1 MKKEFVH
8 LHLHTEYSV
17 LDGILLV
24 DEVIEKAKE
33 FGMPAVAITDHGN
46 LFGIIEFYKKAQEEG
61 IKPIIG
67 METYV
72 TSSSM
77 IEKNKNEEVF
87 HLTLIAE
94 NNEGY
99 ENLLKISTESYLKGF
114 YYKPRVDKDFLKR
127 HSKGLIALSGCLQGE
142 LSRKIL
148 LGLDNEGLKKVLES
162 YIDIFGRDNFFLE
175 LQYVGFEENILV
187 NRKLLELSS
196 KFGIETVATNDVHF
210 LRPEDKI
217 LQEVA
222 ICIQTGTRLDD
233 PRRMKIETD
242 QIYFKSPDEM
252 WEIFGEIRD
261 PLINTL
267 KIAERVNVKLELN
280 PTKLHL
286 PKFSIPDRYESPHE
300 MLVDL
305 AISGLKEKFNGDIPP
320 LYMERLRKELDV
332 IKDLNFSMYFL
343 IIWDLV
349 NEAKRRNIPVGPGRG
364 SAVGSLV
371 LYSIGVTDVD
381 PLKYNLVFERFLN
394 PERVSPPDVDIDFA
408 DTRRD
413 EMIKYLREKYGESN
427 VAQIITFGRAKA
439 KQAFKDVARVLG
451 VSYSESD
458 RIAKTITENITLT
471 EIYENNLE
479 FKNLVDSNPKYKE
492 VFDLA
497 SRIEGRVR
505 NISTHAAGVVVAPVE
520 ICKIAPLYKSEDEE
534 TVTVQFDMK
543 SLEQLGLLKIDLLG
557 LRTLTIID
565 ETVKMVREKIP
576 DFSLKSIPLDD
587 QKTYEVLSKGETT
600 GVFQL
605 ESEGFRKT
613 LVRLKPSRIEDLI
626 AVVALY
632 RPGPIKSGMLESY
645 IRRKNGLESVEYV
658 HESLKPFLSETYGVL
673 AYQEQVMLLASSLAG
688 FTLGE
693 ADLLRKAMGK
703 KQKDVMEE
711 MKARFVSGCVNNGIE
726 GARAEEIF
734 NTIAPF
740 AEYGFNKSHAA
751 GYALLAYYTAYLKTH
766 FPLEF
771 IIANLNA
778 EMNTQDAQEK
788 IYKFIQEAKSKGFKI
803 LPPSINSSSYEF
815 RKVGTDT
822 ILFGLGAIK
831 NVGKAAVEEILRARE
846 AKGGEFKSIKDFVK
860 NVDTRKV
867 NKKTLES
874 LIKAG
879 AFDEFYPNRK
889 SLLSSIEDLL
899 SVSKIG
905 EKLPVASLFGG
916 LIADNDEQMKFKDLP
931 YMLEDR
937 IYYEREALGFYFT
950 VNPLEKYPLLVL
962 QSYNSAF
969 VRESMGEGEDVTLVG
984 VIVDIT
990 KKKTKNGE
998 PYVTLKLLD
1007 YQGEIACVIMPQVYK
1022 DNLDVIREDQIVLV
1036 KGKVSENVEVNEI
1049 RVEEIRVFDG
1059 KVALEINLSNM
1070 LDYEIIEKLAE
1081 LLRRYEGKDVEV
1093 RVICDDRLF
1102 YSEYR
1107 LVEDKSFI
1115 SEILELLPL
1124 ERFRVIPL

>member
-17 LDGILLV
+17 LDGVLLV
-24 DEVIEKAKE
+24 DEVIEKARE

-114 YYKPRVDKDFLKR
+114 YYKPRVDKEFLKR

-148 LGLDNEGLKKVLES
+148 LGSDNESLEKALES

-222 ICIQTGTRLDD
+222 ICIQTGTRFDD

-242 QIYFKSPDEM
+242 QIYFKSPEEM
-252 WEIFGEIRD
+252 WGIFGELRD
-261 PLINTL
+261 PLVNTL
-267 KIAERVNVKLELN
+267 KIAERVNIKLELN

-286 PKFSIPDRYESPHE
+286 PAFSIPDKYESPHE

-305 AISGLKEKFNGDIPP
+305 AIKGLKEKFNGDIPQA
-320 LYMERLRKELDV
+320 YMERLEKELNV

-458 RIAKTITENITLT
+458 RIAKTITENLTLT
-471 EIYENNLE
+471 EIYESNIE
-479 FKNLVDSNPKYKE
+479 FKTLVDSNPKYRE
-492 VFDLA
+492 VFELA
-497 SRIEGRVR
+497 SRIEGRIR

-520 ICKIAPLYKSEDEE
+520 IFKIAPLYKSEDEE

-565 ETVKMVREKIP
+565 ETVKMVREKVP
-576 DFSLKSIPLDD
+576 NFSLKSIPLDD
-587 QKTYEVLSKGETT
+587 KKTYEILSKGETT

-645 IRRKNGLESVEYV
+645 IRRKNGLEPVEYV

-711 MKARFVSGCVNNGIE
+711 MKARFVSGCVNNGFE
-726 GARAEEIF
+726 RTRAEEIF

-766 FPLEF
+766 FSLEF
-771 IIANLNA
+771 IVANLNA

-788 IYKFIQEAKSKGFKI
+788 IYKFVQEAKSKGFKV

-815 RKVGTDT
+815 RKVGSDT
-822 ILFGLGAIK
+822 ILFGLGAI
-831 NVGKAAVEEILRARE
+831 
-846 AKGGEFKSIKDFVK
+846 
-860 NVDTRKV
+860 
-867 NKKTLES
+867 
-874 LIKAG
+874 
-879 AFDEFYPNRK
+879 
-889 SLLSSIEDLL
+889 
-899 SVSKIG
+899 
-905 EKLPVASLFGG
+905 
-916 LIADNDEQMKFKDLP
+916 
-931 YMLEDR
+931 
-937 IYYEREALGFYFT
+937 
-950 VNPLEKYPLLVL
+950 
-962 QSYNSAF
+962 
-969 VRESMGEGEDVTLVG
+969 
-984 VIVDIT
+984 
-990 KKKTKNGE
+990 
-998 PYVTLKLLD
+998 
-1007 YQGEIACVIMPQVYK
+1007 
-1022 DNLDVIREDQIVLV
+1022 
-1036 KGKVSENVEVNEI
+1036 
-1049 RVEEIRVFDG
+1049 
-1059 KVALEINLSNM
+1059 
-1070 LDYEIIEKLAE
+1070 
-1081 LLRRYEGKDVEV
+1081 
-1093 RVICDDRLF
+1093 
-1102 YSEYR
+1102 
-1107 LVEDKSFI
+1107 
-1115 SEILELLPL
+1115 
-1124 ERFRVIPL
+1124 